1 MNQNAF
7 DEYVISLRRKLHQHP
22 ELSGK
27 EKDTRAVICAE
38 LEKLGIPYDI
48 VDVKNVIGCIKNGSG
63 KRIAFRADIDALPV
77 EEQVDVPWKSN
88 TPGVMHACGHDAHTA
103 ALLGSAKLFA
113 ENPSQ
118 WHGTVYLCFQCGEE
132 AGIGAAE
139 CVQYLQEQG
148 GVDAAFAVHMLSILP
163 PGLINLQPG
172 VRANGGITFH
182 IDIQGKSGHGAR
194 PDVAVSA
201 AEIMCDTYQQLL
213 RIPSNHHEAAK
224 TCVISPCVLRS
235 GTRFNVIPGEA
246 VIEGT
251 IRFMGIEDGAI
262 LEERVRHVAEAVAA
276 FHGGTAQVQ
285 FTPAARYPV
294 VNDEK
299 MTAIG
304 REAAEAVGFK
314 HFDMPNSSA
323 SDNFAEFL
331 HAFPGYYCFVGSQSS
346 RPGTSGIHH
355 APDFDLDES
364 VLPRISFMFLET
376 AKRLEN
382 M

>member
-224 TCVISPCVLRS
+224 TCVISPCILRS

-331 HAFPGYYCFVGSQSS
+331 HAFPGYYCFVGSQPS

-364 VLPRISFMFLET
+364 VLPRISFIFLET

>member
-7 DEYVISLRRKLHQHP
+7 DEYVISLRRKFHQHP

-48 VDVKNVIGCIKNGSG
+48 VDAKNVIGCIKNGSG

-103 ALLGSAKLFA
+103 ALLGAAKLFA
-113 ENPSQ
+113 ENLSQ

-235 GTRFNVIPGEA
+235 GTRFNVIPGGA

-285 FTPAARYPV
+285 FTPVARYPV